1 MANLAMHTVRA
12 PKPRQSHSD
21 QNKLITSQCMTVSG
35 PTLEEVEFPERVERT
50 FGISKRP
57 NVASGAL
64 ERLARQ
70 YYRRQSEAFDA
81 RRFEGNMIP
90 ELSTD
95 IFAQESRDG
104 ELLYG
109 FSNLV
114 AGIVE
119 PSGHGRSEFIY
130 RRATV
135 AVLHAHWIDTR
146 CSSSRGFGRSG
157 IDTGRF
163 SDERAARQIRRDIGT
178 NVRLYVYQ
186 WGGRWGY
193 C

>member
-1 MANLAMHTVRA
+1 
-12 PKPRQSHSD
+12 
-21 QNKLITSQCMTVSG
+21 
-35 PTLEEVEFPERVERT
+35 
-50 FGISKRP
+50 
-57 NVASGAL
+57 
-64 ERLARQ
+64 
-70 YYRRQSEAFDA
+70 
-81 RRFEGNMIP
+81 MIP